1 MKAIEIERL
10 RQAMLATRAELEALD
25 AGAKGE
31 TQPVELDQSSVGRL
45 TRMNA
50 LQGHE
55 MALEEA
61 RRRQQQRAEIDG
73 ALRRIE
79 AGEYGSCF
87 VCGEAID
94 TRRLEVAPATT
105 RCVKCKDAQ
114 GG

>member
-1 MKAIEIERL
+1 MTPAQMQKFK
-10 RQAMLATRAELEALD
+10 QAMLATRAELEALD

-79 AGEYGSCF
+79 AGEYGNCF
-87 VCGEAID
+87 ACGDAID
-94 TRRLEVAPATT
+94 RRRLEIAPATT

>member
-1 MKAIEIERL
+1 MNAAQIERL
-10 RQAMLATRAELEALD
+10 RQAMLATRAELEASD

-79 AGEYGSCF
+79 AGEYGNCF

>member
-1 MKAIEIERL
+1 MKAAEIQKL
-10 RQAMLATRAELEALD
+10 KQAMLATRAELEALD
-25 AGAKGE
+25 AGAKAE

-61 RRRQQQRAEIDG
+61 RRRQQQRTEIDG
-73 ALRRIE
+73 ALQRIE
-79 AGEYGSCF
+79 AGGYGNCF
-87 VCGEAID
+87 ACGDAID
-94 TRRLEVAPATT
+94 ERRLEVAPATT
-105 RCVKCKDAQ
+105 RCVKCKDAA